1 MLSKGSY
8 VVAVSGGVDSIV
20 LLDMLAKLQTPALQL
35 IMAHFDHGIR
45 EDSASDAKFVSDLA
59 AKYGLAFET
68 KREELGVSAS
78 EEQARSRRYEFLRTV
93 AKKNKAK
100 IVTAHHADD
109 VIETIAINLQRGT
122 GWRGLAVLDSPDI
135 VRPLLHVQKS
145 ELVSYAKKH
154 NLTWR
159 EDSTNASDEYLR
171 NRLRKKLAGLDEDV
185 HRQLLALR
193 DHQVYNKRMIN
204 DEALDLIE
212 QPPYKRHFF
221 ITINEKTA
229 LELLRAVFIREAG
242 FGPLAP
248 QLRRALIA
256 IKTADSGTQHDV
268 GGGAKLKFTRTEFVV
283 EAS

>member
-193 DHQVYNKRMIN
+193 DHQVHNKRMIN